1 MAYANIY
8 TVKRTTIYM
17 DAELEV
23 LLKRESLRR
32 GKPAA
37 ELIRD
42 AVRAYLTERPA
53 QLPPGGGAFRSG
65 RRKTAERA
73 EEILIETGFGEEK

>member
-1 MAYANIY
+1 M
-8 TVKRTTIYM
+8 KRTTIYL

-42 AVRAYLTERPA
+42 AVRTYLTERPA
-53 QLPPGGGAFRSG
+53 QLPAGAGAFRSG
-65 RRKTAERA
+65 RKTTAERA
-73 EEILIETGFGEEK
+73 EEVLTSTGFGEEK